1 MAWLPLT
8 STTVAPARLDMN
20 RCASGGIILSSV
32 ATRYQ
37 LGLVFHAAVVT
48 LPFRASSPQGTCD
61 SAMNA
66 EVFGSTSA
74 ANEAANLALSR
85 YRKPSRGGRIGG
97 CGPPAGKVWITAATD
112 WPLSGA
118 KAAM

>member
-1 MAWLPLT
+1 
-8 STTVAPARLDMN
+8 MN

-37 LGLVFHAAVVT
+37 LGLVFHAASVT
-48 LPFRASSPQGTCD
+48 LPFRASSPHGTCD

-66 EVFGSTSA
+66 AVFASTSA
-74 ANEAANLALSR
+74 AKAAANLALSR
-85 YRKPSRGGRIGG
+85 YKKPSRGGRIGG
-97 CGPPAGKVWITAATD
+97 IAAPGAGFLISVATD
-112 WPLSGA
+112 SPLSGA